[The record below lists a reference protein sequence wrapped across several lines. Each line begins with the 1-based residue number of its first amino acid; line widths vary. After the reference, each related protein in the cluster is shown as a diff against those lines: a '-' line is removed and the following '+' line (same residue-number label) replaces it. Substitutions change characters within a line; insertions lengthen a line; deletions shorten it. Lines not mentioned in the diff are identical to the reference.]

1 MGLKSN
7 MARPSKHDWE
17 EIKRH
22 YQSGLS
28 QPELVRRF
36 KCPKSSLSERVKE
49 EKWVIDELAKSVVMG
64 KIEGTERINELSER
78 INELNELNRVAITI
92 GDEKAKDLSYIKDS
106 SKFFL
111 NKAIKKVEEEDHTM
125 DDLFKGSKIAT
136 ECGMNLGVIDRHAP
150 KIEVNNTNAQ
160 QNNTEAVVVFKR
172 ITSGGDS

>member
-1 MGLKSN
+1 
-7 MARPSKHDWE
+7 MARPTKYDWE

-22 YQSGLS
+22 FESGLS

-36 KCPKSSLSERVKE
+36 KCPKSSLSEKIKE
-49 EKWVIDELAKSVVMG
+49 EKWVINELAKSVVMG
-64 KIEGTERINELSER
+64 KIEVSERINELSE
-78 INELNELNRVAITI
+78 LNPELNRVAMTI
-92 GDEKAKDLSYIKDS
+92 GDEKSRDLSYIKDS

-111 NKAIKKVEEEDHTM
+111 NKAIKKVEEEEHSM

-160 QNNTEAVVVFKR
+160 QNNTEFKR
-172 ITSGGDS
+172 VTIARRSDRVE